1 MDFGFE
7 WYFLS
12 LKGRISRQEFW
23 LGQGLILVLGLALQ
37 LKLTEYFL
45 SMRSPASGPWSR
57 DELELTLALPVYFIN
72 AAMFWPVT
80 AVAVKRLHDLDLS
93 GWWLPFSLA
102 LSCVSAVVNGC
113 SPSFLFMIAVMLAG
127 LPAGTPGR
135 NRFGADPLAPLLA

>member
-1 MDFGFE
+1 MDLGFA

-23 LGQGLILVLGLALQ
+23 LGQGLIVVLVLLLE
-37 LKLTEYFL
+37 LKLTDYFL
-45 SMRSPASGPWSR
+45 AMRRPESGPWSLE
-57 DELELTLALPVYFIN
+57 ELELTLALPVYFIN

-80 AVAVKRLHDLDLS
+80 AIAVKRLHDLDLS

-113 SPSFLFMIAVMLAG
+113 SPTFLFMIAVMLAG
-127 LPAGTPGR
+127 LPPGTQGQ